1 MKKYTKRLKEHIHG
15 WRVTKNWAAVLI
27 LLANAA
33 NALITKGS
41 LETVTESFG
50 LVITIVAI
58 GETLHHLGMSW
69 VETAE
74 SIQEKEEKDGT
85 V

>member
-15 WRVTKNWAAVLI
+15 WRVVKNWAALLI
-27 LLANAA
+27 ILANAA
-33 NALITKGS
+33 NTIITKGS
-41 LETVTESFG
+41 WEVATGSFG
-50 LVITIVAI
+50 LAIAIVAF

-74 SIQEKEEKDGT
+74 SIQEKEDET
-85 V
+85 I

>member
-15 WRVTKNWAAVLI
+15 WRVAKNWAAVLI

-33 NALITKGS
+33 NVIITKGS
-41 LETVTESFG
+41 WEAVTGSFG
-50 LVITIVAI
+50 LAITIVAF

-69 VETAE
+69 IETAE
-74 SIQEKEEKDGT
+74 SIQEKKDNET
-85 V
+85 I

>member
-1 MKKYTKRLKEHIHG
+1 MKKYTKRLKEHIHR
-15 WRVTKNWAAVLI
+15 WRVAKNWCAIFI
-27 LLANAA
+27 LLSNTT
-33 NALITKGS
+33 NTLLTEGS
-41 LETVTESFG
+41 WEIGLGSFG
-50 LVITIVAI
+50 IAVGMIVI

-74 SIQEKEEKDGT
+74 SIQEKKENGS

>member
-15 WRVTKNWAAVLI
+15 WRVVKNWTALLI
-27 LLANAA
+27 ILTNAA
-33 NALITKGS
+33 NTLITKGS
-41 LETVTESFG
+41 WEATTGAFG
-50 LVITIVAI
+50 LAIAIVAF

-74 SIQEKEEKDGT
+74 SIQEKEDEAI
-85 V
+85 

>member
-15 WRVTKNWAAVLI
+15 WRVAKNWGALLI

-33 NALITKGS
+33 NTLITKGS
-41 LETVTESFG
+41 LETVIGSFG
-50 LVITIVAI
+50 LAITIVAI

-74 SIQEKEEKDGT
+74 SIQERNEAI
-85 V
+85 

>member
-15 WRVTKNWAAVLI
+15 WRVAKNWAALLI
-27 LLANAA
+27 ILANAA
-33 NALITKGS
+33 NTLITKGS
-41 LETVTESFG
+41 WETVLSSFG
-50 LVITIVAI
+50 VAMTIIVI

-74 SIQEKEEKDGT
+74 SIQEKKDET
-85 V
+85 I

>member
-15 WRVTKNWAAVLI
+15 WRVAKNWAAILI

-33 NALITKGS
+33 NMLITKGS
-41 LETVTESFG
+41 WEIVTSSFG
-50 LVITIVAI
+50 LAITIIMI

-74 SIQEKEEKDGT
+74 SIQDKNET
-85 V
+85 I

>member
-15 WRVTKNWAAVLI
+15 WRVAKNWAALLLI
-27 LLANAA
+27 LANAA
-33 NALITKGS
+33 NTLVTKGS
-41 LETVTESFG
+41 WEATTGTFG
-50 LVITIVAI
+50 LAIVIVAF

-74 SIQEKEEKDGT
+74 SIQEKKDET
-85 V
+85 I

>member
-15 WRVTKNWAAVLI
+15 WRVAKNWAALVI

-33 NALITKGS
+33 HMLITHGS
-41 LETVTESFG
+41 IDVVTNAAG
-50 LVITIVAI
+50 LAISIVAF

-74 SIQEKEEKDGT
+74 SIQEKNET
-85 V
+85 I

>member
-15 WRVTKNWAAVLI
+15 WRVVKNWAAILI

-33 NALITKGS
+33 NMLITKGS
-41 LETVTESFG
+41 WEIVTSSFG
-50 LVITIVAI
+50 LAITIIAI

-74 SIQEKEEKDGT
+74 SIQDKNET
-85 V
+85 I

>member
-1 MKKYTKRLKEHIHG
+1 MKKYTKRLKQHIHE
-15 WRVTKNWAAVLI
+15 WRVAKNWAAVFI
-27 LLANAA
+27 LLSNAVHM
-33 NALITKGS
+33 LITHGS
-41 LETVTESFG
+41 WQM
-50 LVITIVAI
+50 VIGAALTATAIIVI

-74 SIQEKEEKDGT
+74 SIQEKENET

>member
-15 WRVTKNWAAVLI
+15 WRVAKNWAAI
-27 LLANAA
+27 LLIICNAIHM
-33 NALITKGS
+33 LITHGS
-41 LETVTESFG
+41 IEVVTKTFG
-50 LVITIVAI
+50 PAVAVIAI

-74 SIQEKEEKDGT
+74 SIQERNET
-85 V
+85 I

>member
-15 WRVTKNWAAVLI
+15 WRVAKNWTALLI
-27 LLANAA
+27 ILVNAT
-33 NALITKGS
+33 NTLMTKGS
-41 LETVTESFG
+41 WETVLSSFG
-50 LVITIVAI
+50 VAVTIIII

-74 SIQEKEEKDGT
+74 SIQEKENET
-85 V
+85 I

>member
-1 MKKYTKRLKEHIHG
+1 MKKYTKKLKEHIHG
-15 WRVTKNWAAVLI
+15 WRVVKNWAAILI

-33 NALITKGS
+33 NMLITKGS
-41 LETVTESFG
+41 WEIVTSSFG
-50 LVITIVAI
+50 LAITIIVI

-74 SIQEKEEKDGT
+74 SIQDKNET
-85 V
+85 I

>member
-15 WRVTKNWAAVLI
+15 WRVAKNWAAILI

-33 NALITKGS
+33 NMLITKGS
-41 LETVTESFG
+41 WEIVTSSFG
-50 LVITIVAI
+50 LAITIIVI

-74 SIQEKEEKDGT
+74 SIQDKNET
-85 V
+85 I

>member
-15 WRVTKNWAAVLI
+15 WRVVKNWAALLI
-27 LLANAA
+27 ILANAA
-33 NALITKGS
+33 NTLITKGS
-41 LETVTESFG
+41 WEVVTGSFG
-50 LVITIVAI
+50 LAISIVAF

-74 SIQEKEEKDGT
+74 SIQEKKDET
-85 V
+85 I